1 VNKKGIILIIA
12 GIVLVLIV
20 SYFMYKILNPYD
32 FSEEIKSLCNQVGGE
47 WEAELGLCINVDKET
62 CESSKIFG
70 GYGYFLTFEEL
81 ENFGIDL
88 DSACLWEEP
97 PRALQ

>member
-1 VNKKGIILIIA
+1 MKKKAWILIIT

-20 SYFMYKILNPYD
+20 SYFVYNILNPYD

-47 WEAELGLCINVDKET
+47 WEAERGLCINVDKAT

-81 ENFGIDL
+81 EDFGIDL
-88 DSACLWEEP
+88 DSACLWGQP
-97 PRALQ
+97 YVPLQ